1 MRAWETLAQ
10 RLRTYASFPQDKD
23 GKALSTRFNLLVKKY
38 RENAVHSMRKSG
50 REEEFFEREQLLE
63 EIDSELRNHQAA
75 KDEEKKTSKRSRADV
90 SLSVVDE
97 LEGADRDSQAI
108 ESSEDDR
115 RPRKKQNVVEAFG
128 TERAV
133 IDVSDRSLEER
144 KLDLM
149 QRQLDLQQQHL
160 DQQDRQLALL
170 RDHFQRQFQLQTEQM
185 KMQQQQLNA
194 LLAVVNKLTSK

>member
-1 MRAWETLAQ
+1 MSETIGRHFTCADDINLLREASFHRPWAQPWLMRAWETLAQ

-108 ESSEDDR
+108 ESSEGDR
-115 RPRKKQNVVEAFG
+115 RPKKKQNV
-128 TERAV
+128 
-133 IDVSDRSLEER
+133 
-144 KLDLM
+144 
-149 QRQLDLQQQHL
+149 
-160 DQQDRQLALL
+160 
-170 RDHFQRQFQLQTEQM
+170 
-185 KMQQQQLNA
+185 
-194 LLAVVNKLTSK
+194 